1 MTKITSTTSGAI
13 DSVNVVHFHKNRSV
27 TLWDVYR
34 QQWVRTHSP
43 SDRVL
48 ASLCASQ
55 RARVIRHVSGPIPR

>member
-1 MTKITSTTSGAI
+1 MTKITY
-13 DSVNVVHFHKNRSV
+13 HKNRSV

-48 ASLCASQ
+48 ASLAADD
-55 RARVIRHVSGPIPR
+55 RARILRHII